1 MMVLLPSLAT
11 VAPKLQRENTKY
23 MKERIRDRKDPKHE
37 DYMSAL
43 IQSGEDVPDVDFL
56 VAQSMNLVIGN
67 AEAVSNMF
75 LSTIYLLLK
84 HPDKLE
90 HLKKEIRARFY
101 LYEEITYE
109 SIQNLPW
116 LNAVIN
122 EALRYATNGTSGLP
136 RTSPGA
142 VVDGHYI
149 PRGVRVFFT
158 CSSLIIIKLLNSFS
172 SDSTVCKQAFSLRFI
187 LKGISKMPDPL
198 VQSDGSPRTIPA
210 TIPYLIKI
218 SFQRVNPSAWAYAV
232 VLVRKQGWYKGS

>member
-1 MMVLLPSLAT
+1 MMILLPSLAT

-23 MKERIRDRKDPKHE
+23 MKERIQNRDNPKHE

-43 IQSGEDVPDVDFL
+43 IRSGEDVPDVDFL

-75 LSTIYLLLK
+75 LSTVYLLLEY
-84 HPDKLE
+84 PDKLKY
-90 HLKKEIRARFY
+90 LQKEIRARFY
-101 LYEEITYE
+101 SYDEITYD
-109 SIQNLPW
+109 SVQNLPW

-149 PRGVRVFFT
+149 PKGVRGA
-158 CSSLIIIKLLNSFS
+158 SFS
-172 SDSTVCKQAFSLRFI
+172 LSHHNTEI
-187 LKGISKMPDPL
+187 LL
-198 VQSDGSPRTIPA
+198 V
-210 TIPYLIKI
+210 L
-218 SFQRVNPSAWAYAV
+218 
-232 VLVRKQGWYKGS
+232 